1 MPTRLL
7 TVRAGSRSRLLHVHA
22 RSADGSGPMTGLTAG
37 SVGARAAYVREGESR
52 AVEVPLSP
60 GAVGEWSPG
69 GFAEVDAAL
78 LPGLYQ
84 LGAPDE
90 LLAPGSPRAMLVIRF
105 EGAVVD
111 PVDLDLVAFDPQ
123 DTVRLGLTALGP
135 EARVEALRGAFPRLA
150 AKEIEER
157 TAVRE
162 AD

>member
-1 MPTRLL
+1 MPARLV
-7 TVRAGSRSRLLHVHA
+7 TVRAGSRSRLLHVHT
-22 RSADGSGPMTGLTAG
+22 RTADGATPMTGLTAG
-37 SVGARAAYVREGESR
+37 SAGARAAYIREGEPR
-52 AVEVPLSP
+52 AVEVRLSA

-69 GFAEVDAAL
+69 GFVEVDAAL
-78 LPGLYQ
+78 LPGVYQ
-84 LGAPDE
+84 FGAPDE
-90 LLAPGSPRAMLVIRF
+90 LLAPGSQRALLVIRF
-105 EGAVVD
+105 DGVVVD
-111 PVDLDLVAFDPQ
+111 PVDVDLVAFDPQ